1 MNIIIPMAGMGK
13 RLRPHTLTT
22 PKPLVRL
29 AGKPIIEHLVEEIIS
44 QLDEKVDTIGFVIGD
59 FGKEIENEL
68 LAIAQKE
75 GCKGKIYYQKE
86 ALGTAHAI
94 LCAKDLLNGP
104 VVIAFAD
111 TLFRADFKIDPEMDA
126 VLWVE
131 RVDDP
136 SAFGV
141 VELNDEGNIVSFVEK
156 PIEFVSDKAMIGIYY
171 FKNGE
176 ILRKELEFLIT
187 NNQMNDG
194 EYQLPDALRSMVEK
208 GYKFTPGT
216 VKEWLDC
223 GNYKATVNTNNRWL
237 AYKEGTKLVDENVK
251 LNNAL
256 IIPPCY
262 IGKDVEISN
271 SIVGPYVSLDGGN
284 KIDGSIIKKSI
295 IGKQSNIKNA
305 NIKDSMLGNF
315 TNIEN
320 SSVVLSVGDYNQIG
334 E

>member
-29 AGKPIIEHLVEEIIS
+29 VGKPIIEHLVEEIIA
-44 QLDEKVDTIGFVIGD
+44 QVDGKVDTIGFIIGD

-68 LAIAQKE
+68 LEIAEKE
-75 GCKGKIYYQKE
+75 GCKGKIYYQEE

-94 LCAKDLLNGP
+94 LCAKDLLEGP
-104 VVIAFAD
+104 VIVAFAD
-111 TLFRADFKIDPEMDA
+111 TLFRADFKLDPEIDG

-131 RVDDP
+131 QVADP

-141 VELNDEGNIVSFVEK
+141 VELNNQGHIVSFVEK
-156 PIEFVSDKAMIGIYY
+156 PKEFVSDKAMIGIYY

-176 ILRKELEFLIT
+176 VLREEMEYLIT
-187 NNQMNDG
+187 NNIMNDG
-194 EYQLPDALRSMVEK
+194 EYQLPDALRAMVEK

-216 VKEWLDC
+216 VQEWLDC
-223 GNYKATVNTNNRWL
+223 GNYKATVNTNTQWL
-237 AYKEGTKLVDENVK
+237 AYKENENIVDENVH
-251 LNNAL
+251 LENAL

-262 IGKDVEISN
+262 IGKNVEISN

-284 KIDGSIIKKSI
+284 KITGSVIEKSI
-295 IGKQSNIKNA
+295 IGKETNIKNA
-305 NIKDSMLGNF
+305 NIKDSMIGNF
-315 TNIEN
+315 SEIEKN
-320 SSVVLSVGDYNQIG
+320 QAVVSVGDYNQIG